1 MYKKMRYSAL
11 LFIMAVAVASL
22 FTSCESDHE
31 VIVTDWTS
39 LETVDLQD
47 EYNKFMPGEWEYVY
61 QDSIHFIE
69 LYYTFSAEDSL
80 LTGYYNEL
88 IRTSVS
94 PDGIPEHDEWQLLWQ
109 GSFTA
114 KWVLLHSVDLEQN
127 YIYMGNLV
135 YKNVHGM
142 LSKYDVMA
150 GRALF
155 YGAGKTYLRTTTP
168 LTFKRIEMHH
178 PEPEQP
184 EQ

>member
-11 LFIMAVAVASL
+11 LFIMAVAVTSL

-61 QDSIHFIE
+61 QDSLHFIE
-69 LYYTFSAEDSL
+69 LFYTFSAEDSL

-109 GSFTA
+109 GEFTA
-114 KWVLLHSVDLEQN
+114 KWVLLYSVDLKQA
-127 YIYMGNLV
+127 YIHLDNLV
-135 YKNVHGM
+135 YKNVHGV
-142 LSKYDVMA
+142 LAKYDVLG
-150 GRALF
+150 GRVLF
-155 YGAGKTYLRTTTP
+155 YGATKNTLLVTSP
-168 LTFKRIEMHH
+168 LTFKRIDMHH
-178 PEPEQP
+178 PDAEE
-184 EQ
+184 

>member
-1 MYKKMRYSAL
+1 
-11 LFIMAVAVASL
+11 MAVAVTSL

-47 EYNKFMPGEWEYVY
+47 EYNKFMPGKWEYVY
-61 QDSIHFIE
+61 EDSIHFIE

-114 KWVLLHSVDLEQN
+114 KWVLLHSVDLNQA
-127 YIYMGNLV
+127 YIYLDNLK
-135 YKNVHGM
+135 YENVHGA
-142 LSKYDVMA
+142 LSAYDVMA
-150 GRALF
+150 ERLLF
-155 YGAGKTYLRTTTP
+155 YGATKSTLTLTTP
-168 LTFKRIEMHH
+168 LTFRRVDMLRRTA
-178 PEPEQP
+178 PRQ
-184 EQ
+184 